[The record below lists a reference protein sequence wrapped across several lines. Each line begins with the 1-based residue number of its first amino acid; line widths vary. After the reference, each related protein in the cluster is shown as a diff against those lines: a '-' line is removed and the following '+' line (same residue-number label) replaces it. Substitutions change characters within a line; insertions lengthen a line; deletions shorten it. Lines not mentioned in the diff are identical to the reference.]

1 MASSPESKVVVIGG
15 GSTYTPEIVEGLI
28 GRAEELSLREV
39 WLVDIPSGQKKL
51 QIVGKLAKR
60 MVERNGNPFEL
71 HLTTKRREALPGA
84 DYVVT
89 QIRVGGMA
97 ARIKDEK
104 IPLRHG
110 VIGQETTGPGGFA
123 KALRTVPVILDI
135 CRDMEELAPGSWLVN
150 FTNPSGMV
158 TEAVARHSNTQVIG
172 LCNNAINMERWF
184 AREFNATPEETFI
197 EFVGCNHLLWANRV
211 RVRGV
216 DVTDKLLKRVAAGDE
231 WPKGL
236 IESLRAIPC
245 GYHHYY
251 YSGDEALKKQKREKK
266 TRGEQIIGIEKELFA
281 LYRDPNLSEKPK
293 ALSKRGGALYSEAAV
308 RLISSIH
315 TDRRDI
321 QCVNTTNRGALSDL
335 PPDSVVEVSC
345 VIGADGPRPLTV
357 GPLRPELLGLL
368 QQVKAYE
375 ELTIQAAVRG
385 DRGAAA
391 QALLANPLVPS
402 FRVAAALVDDLLE
415 AHAEHLPQFARTRR
429 RTTKKRAAKKA
440 AKKKA
445 SAKRR

>member
-1 MASSPESKVVVIGG
+1 MRSRRESKVVVIGG
-15 GSTYTPEIVEGLI
+15 GSSYTPEIVEGLI

-39 WLVDIPSGQKKL
+39 WLVDIPSGRKKL
-51 QIVGKLAKR
+51 QIVGNLAKR
-60 MVERNGNPFEL
+60 MVERNGDPFTL
-71 HLTTKRREALPGA
+71 HLTSDRREALPGA
-84 DYVVT
+84 NYVVT
-89 QIRVGGMA
+89 QIRVGGMQ

-123 KALRTVPVILDI
+123 KALRTIPVILDI

-150 FTNPSGMV
+150 FTNPSGIV
-158 TEAVARHSNTQVIG
+158 TEAASRHSKTQVIG

-184 AREFNATPEETFI
+184 AREFGATPEETFI

-216 DVTDKLLKRVAAGDE
+216 DVTDTLLKKVAAGDE

-236 IESLRAIPC
+236 IESLGAIPC

-251 YSGDEALKKQKREKK
+251 YAGDEALKRLKKAKK
-266 TRGEQIIGIEKELFA
+266 TRGEQIIGIEKELFD

-293 ALSKRGGALYSEAAV
+293 ALSKRGGSLYSEAAV
-308 RLISSIH
+308 RLIASIH
-315 TDRRDI
+315 ADRRDI

-345 VIGADGPRPLTV
+345 VIGA
-357 GPLRPELLGLL
+357 
-368 QQVKAYE
+368 
-375 ELTIQAAVRG
+375 
-385 DRGAAA
+385 
-391 QALLANPLVPS
+391 
-402 FRVAAALVDDLLE
+402 
-415 AHAEHLPQFARTRR
+415 
-429 RTTKKRAAKKA
+429 
-440 AKKKA
+440 
-445 SAKRR
+445 